1 MKMLTMQNVALIAE
15 HECLLC
21 TVPSRRLP
29 QDSPGHTA
37 SLPQSLLHKSLRQV
51 YKGTVRHRAQQLTG
65 GNLHNFLL
73 SSNL

>member
-37 SLPQSLLHKSLRQV
+37 SLPQSFAQVIKASLQRNSKAQ
-51 YKGTVRHRAQQLTG
+51 GTAADRR
-65 GNLHNFLL
+65 
-73 SSNL
+73 